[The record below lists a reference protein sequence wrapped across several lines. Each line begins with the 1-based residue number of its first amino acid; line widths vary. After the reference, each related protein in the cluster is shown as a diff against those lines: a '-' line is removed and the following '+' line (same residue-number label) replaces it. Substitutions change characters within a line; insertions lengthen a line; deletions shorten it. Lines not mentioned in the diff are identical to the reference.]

1 MVSIETLEK
10 IGSKWVHPKT
20 GEVRY
25 YVNDCWKYGGLYV
38 ERYNS
43 GNICYSELNSEEISH
58 TKADGLI
65 ISIQKCWITEDGEV
79 HLKGY
84 LGHEEFNDAVI
95 AGIKAAIAEME
106 APETVTETSAGV
118 AQTSEA
124 QVSVT
129 SSGDEDESSTRFILV
144 RDNRDWEIF
153 DTYEE
158 AEQEAEYLWDRKTK
172 MEKADMS
179 IFQISR
185 CDEWSEDDPSSPADS
200 WDFDENCIRDFVREW
215 RNLHDNAVLRG
226 ASRGTRWVFDDCTVI
241 RDGDSLK
248 VIMEGPYDYRMME
261 IRTDDIERDVAAL
274 ESGSSPVGDGW
285 EDGTGR
291 TVCYDNG
298 VLCDEDGNEVV
309 DVAFVWNRQTYHIR
323 VYDVEGD
330 VWRSLAAHDGD
341 EGDDLSYHLEPQ
353 DVIGVNDVPAGAH
366 LIDSWDD
373 VDDFPDESL
382 DDFLCEIMAEEDGAA
397 EMIERAAGDV
407 LEAAKRFVSSY
418 FEGADEDSLAHEQ
431 QLRYYR
437 MTPHELAGWLAR
449 EWEGYK
455 ALKEITAT
463 LKVAANGYGLM
474 ITCTREMRALGLD
487 RGDMVEVTFRRLRIH
502 FCARKGVGFRARY
515 PIHSKGFYRAGEPPP
530 GGQRDL
536 AMK

>member
-43 GNICYSELNSEEISH
+43 GNICYSELNGEEISH

-65 ISIQKCWITEDGEV
+65 VSIQKCWITEDGEV

-106 APETVTETSAGV
+106 APETVTETTDDV
-118 AQTSEA
+118 AATAETEA
-124 QVSVT
+124 T
-129 SSGDEDESSTRFILV
+129 ATA
-144 RDNRDWEIF
+144 
-153 DTYEE
+153 
-158 AEQEAEYLWDRKTK
+158 AE
-172 MEKADMS
+172 
-179 IFQISR
+179 
-185 CDEWSEDDPSSPADS
+185 CDGTTEW
-200 WDFDENCIRDFVREW
+200 
-215 RNLHDNAVLRG
+215 
-226 ASRGTRWVFDDCTVI
+226 TFDDCRVI
-241 RDGDSLK
+241 RDGDVLK
-248 VIMEGPYDYRMME
+248 VIIEGPYDYRMME
-261 IRTDDIERDVAAL
+261 IRTDNIEWDVAAL
-274 ESGSSPVGDGW
+274 DSGSSPVGDGW

-298 VLCDEDGNEVV
+298 VLCDEDGNEIV
-309 DVAFVWNRQTYHIR
+309 DVAFVWNRGVYHIR

-341 EGDDLSYHLEPQ
+341 EGDDLCYHLEPQ

-366 LIDSWDD
+366 LIDSCDD
-373 VDDFPDESL
+373 VEDFPDESL
-382 DDFLCEIMAEEDGAA
+382 EDFLGEIMAEEGGAD

-407 LEAAKRFVSSY
+407 WEAARRFVASY

-449 EWEGYK
+449 EWEGDK
-455 ALKEITAT
+455 APKEITAT
-463 LKVAANGYGLM
+463 LKVAANGNGLM
-474 ITCTREMRALGLD
+474 IACTKEMRALGLD

-502 FCARKGVGFRARY
+502 SVHEKVWGFVRDSRFM
-515 PIHSKGFYRAGEPPP
+515 KWFYRAGTTRPEVS
-530 GGQRDL
+530 GTSR
-536 AMK
+536 